1 MAQHL
6 ALTEGRTV
14 VVTGAAS
21 GIRLAAAK
29 STRSNYLATWLAGIA
44 GHPSRALPHSCPVT
58 GELVDSTRGAAKPAH
73 RRALTLQVWDHA
85 SLPSGRNAP
94 IRSRRER

>member
-29 STRSNYLATWLAGIA
+29 STRSNYLGDVACRHCRSPVKGI
-44 GHPSRALPHSCPVT
+44 T
-58 GELVDSTRGAAKPAH
+58 TLVPCNWRTRRQH
-73 RRALTLQVWDHA
+73 
-85 SLPSGRNAP
+85 
-94 IRSRRER
+94 SRRR